1 MISYNKPITD
11 LIRIRRS
18 WRSYR
23 EEPVGKDNKESIR
36 AFISGIGKPPFGS
49 EVRFILADAPGQGF
63 GRVRGTYGVV
73 TGASSFLVGVLKPSD
88 KGFEDY
94 GYLYEAAILYI
105 TSLGLGTCWMG
116 GTFSRTLFSDMAQS
130 QKGQIIPTISPV
142 GIIADNRS
150 LIDTLFVFT
159 AGSRARKQWTSL
171 FFKESFSSS
180 LGEDAAGPFALPL
193 EMVRLAPS
201 ASNRQPWRIL
211 MDEKGFHLYLSRTFG
226 YGVLFR
232 DVDLQRIDMGIAMF
246 HFERTALEL
255 GLEGSWHIQDPGI
268 SPVPPSTEYV
278 VSWVL

>member
-1 MISYNKPITD
+1 MISYKKPITD
-11 LIRIRRS
+11 LIRLRRS

-23 EEPVGKDNKESIR
+23 EEPVGKDDKESIR
-36 AFISGIGKPPFGS
+36 AFISGIEKPPFGS
-49 EVRFILADAPGQGF
+49 QVRFILADAPGQGF

-73 TGASSFLVGVLKPSD
+73 TGASSFLVGVLNRSNMV
-88 KGFEDY
+88 FEDY

-105 TSLGLGTCWMG
+105 TSLGLGTCWLG
-116 GTFSRTLFSDMAQS
+116 GSLNRTLFSDIAQT
-130 QKGQIIPTISPV
+130 QKEEMIPTISPV
-142 GIIADNRS
+142 GIIAEKRN
-150 LIDTLFVFT
+150 LIDAMFVLT
-159 AGSRARKQWTSL
+159 VGSRTRKPCASL
-171 FFKESFSSS
+171 FFKDSFSSP

-201 ASNRQPWRIL
+201 ASNRQPWRIV

-226 YGVLFR
+226 YGILFR

-255 GLEGSWHIQDPGI
+255 GLKGSWLIQDPGI